1 LKGCNVIAASAITF
15 VTYLIIDSSN
25 SKTRATFQRYN
36 FATFQQKLKILYA
49 IQGTGNGH
57 ISRAREIVP
66 LLQHYGELDLLVS
79 GTEAEVSLSQPL
91 EYRLHGFSFVFG
103 TTGGVDKWATYKLMD
118 LKQLW
123 HDVNHLPLKQYDLIV
138 NDFEPVSAWACRRQ
152 KLPSVSL
159 SHQCSFV
166 SKKPPRPGKWN
177 YAEWLFK
184 YYSPTTHHIG
194 FHFERY
200 DDFIHTPVIRSEIRG
215 LQPTNDGHYTVYLPA
230 YNDRILVKCLGKV
243 KDVEWQIFSKRE
255 KKGFREGNVSVFPVS
270 NDAFNKSL
278 ASCEGLL
285 TGGGFEGPAE
295 ALFLQKKVMM
305 IPMTGQYEQQCNA
318 LAASRLGVP
327 VVHAIDEHFGA
338 SVQKWIADSKR
349 IIVDFPDETAQIV
362 DNLVHKYAR
371 QEAISA

>member
-1 LKGCNVIAASAITF
+1 MN
-15 VTYLIIDSSN
+15 
-25 SKTRATFQRYN
+25 
-36 FATFQQKLKILYA
+36 ILFA

-66 LLQHYGELDLLVS
+66 LLQQYGNVDLLVS

-91 EYRLHGFSFVFG
+91 KYRFHGFSFIFG
-103 TTGGVDKWATYKLMD
+103 KNGGVDKWATYKTMNIRKLIND
-118 LKQLW
+118 IRS
-123 HDVNHLPLKQYDLIV
+123 LPLKHYDIII
-138 NDFEPVSAWACRRQ
+138 NDFEPVSAWACKLQ

-166 SKKPPRPGKWN
+166 SPNTPRPEKWN

-200 DDFIHTPVIRSEIRG
+200 DDFIHTPVIRSEIRRMEVS
-215 LQPTNDGHYTVYLPA
+215 NKGHYAVYLPA
-230 YNDRILVKCLGKV
+230 YQDKTLVKYLSKLSG
-243 KDVEWQIFSKRE
+243 VEWQVFSKRQ
-255 KKGFREGNVSVFPVS
+255 KRPIREGNVQIFPVNNES
-270 NDAFNKSL
+270 FNTSL

-305 IPMTGQYEQQCNA
+305 IPMKGQFEQQCNA
-318 LAASRLGVP
+318 LAASKMGVP
-327 VVHAIDEHFGA
+327 VVNAIDDRFDRHLFDWVHKGE
-338 SVQKWIADSKR
+338 VVK
-349 IIVDFPDETAQIV
+349 VDFPDETAQIV
-362 DNLVHKYAR
+362 DDMIKKYAK
-371 QEAISA
+371 AGLISA